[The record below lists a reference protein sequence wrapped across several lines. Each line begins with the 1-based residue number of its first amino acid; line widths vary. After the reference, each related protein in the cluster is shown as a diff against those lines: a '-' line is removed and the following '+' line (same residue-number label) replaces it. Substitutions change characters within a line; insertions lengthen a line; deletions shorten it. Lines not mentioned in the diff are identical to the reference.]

1 MESFFIFL
9 PSIQKEFPRQ
19 VVEST
24 LRGVWEVL
32 QGKIMQD
39 LDHILFA
46 SYNMFVSCSLVSTVY
61 VMYIMCF
68 FMCIIKP
75 KVYITQHAMIHTS
88 VRSPHSFTVIFP
100 RAQALPAGHVP
111 LARLLRLTPEDRT
124 FPAPVKAGRVEH
136 ECDMLSRP
144 PDLFGSKKR
153 RDPRRCP
160 RLGPVPD
167 IKIP

>member
-39 LDHILFA
+39 LDHILSA

-61 VMYIMCF
+61 VMYIFIMYLCVF
-68 FMCIIKP
+68 Y
-75 KVYITQHAMIHTS
+75 VYN
-88 VRSPHSFTVIFP
+88 
-100 RAQALPAGHVP
+100 
-111 LARLLRLTPEDRT
+111 
-124 FPAPVKAGRVEH
+124 
-136 ECDMLSRP
+136 
-144 PDLFGSKKR
+144 
-153 RDPRRCP
+153 
-160 RLGPVPD
+160 
-167 IKIP
+167 

>member
-46 SYNMFVSCSLVSTVY
+46 SYNMIVSCSLVSTVY
-61 VMYIMCF
+61 VNVCHVF
-68 FMCIIKP
+68 FFSMCIIKP
-75 KVYITQHAMIHTS
+75 KDT
-88 VRSPHSFTVIFP
+88 
-100 RAQALPAGHVP
+100 
-111 LARLLRLTPEDRT
+111 
-124 FPAPVKAGRVEH
+124 
-136 ECDMLSRP
+136 
-144 PDLFGSKKR
+144 
-153 RDPRRCP
+153 
-160 RLGPVPD
+160 
-167 IKIP
+167 

>member
-46 SYNMFVSCSLVSTVY
+46 SYQYNMIVSCSLVSTVY
-61 VMYIMCF
+61 VNVCHVSF
-68 FMCIIKP
+68 F
-75 KVYITQHAMIHTS
+75 KV
-88 VRSPHSFTVIFP
+88 
-100 RAQALPAGHVP
+100 
-111 LARLLRLTPEDRT
+111 
-124 FPAPVKAGRVEH
+124 RV
-136 ECDMLSRP
+136 
-144 PDLFGSKKR
+144 
-153 RDPRRCP
+153 
-160 RLGPVPD
+160 
-167 IKIP
+167 

>member
-46 SYNMFVSCSLVSTVY
+46 SYNMFVSYSLVSTVY
-61 VMYIMCF
+61 VYINKVFFLMCT
-68 FMCIIKP
+68 IKP
-75 KVYITQHAMIHTS
+75 KVYITQYAMIHTS

-124 FPAPVKAGRVEH
+124 FPAPVKAGRVGH

-144 PDLFGSKKR
+144 PDLFGSKKEVIHG
-153 RDPRRCP
+153 DVQ
-160 RLGPVPD
+160 G
-167 IKIP
+167 